1 MFKLMSFLALF
12 LPAVAFS
19 NRIKIKDGLYY
30 GYWVYKNKG
39 VLKEY
44 GVLANNPRKD
54 AGEYI
59 LSPTSEL
66 AATDEIYIQIK
77 DNVPTIFFYHESSDA
92 DLNVVGWAG
101 AKFSGG
107 EMIVSANTIRF
118 LKEDSKERISV
129 GDKFNGKV
137 VRLDIGEKAPIEEVN
152 DEGFSIDY
160 NQYLKANNYAETGLP
175 DVEEPDPS
183 GRKGI
188 LVGYPATVFA
198 VGELG
203 ICSAFLNDDV
213 VPQIKKDG
221 FSSVGSIKKYKLI
234 C

>member
-1 MFKLMSFLALF
+1 MKKIILYVFLIFPVITFAKNTQ
-12 LPAVAFS
+12 V
-19 NRIKIKDGLYY
+19 KDGLYY
-30 GYWVYKNKG
+30 GYWVYKDKG

-54 AGEYI
+54 ASEYI

-92 DLNVVGWAG
+92 DLNVVGWAS

-152 DEGFSIDY
+152 DKGFSIDC

-213 VPQIKKDG
+213 VPQIKKG
-221 FSSVGSIKKYKLI
+221 WIQFRRLN
-234 C
+234 

>member
-1 MFKLMSFLALF
+1 MKKIILYVFLIFPVITFAKNTQ
-12 LPAVAFS
+12 V
-19 NRIKIKDGLYY
+19 KDGLYY
-30 GYWVYKNKG
+30 GYWVYKDKG

-92 DLNVVGWAG
+92 DLNVVGWAS
-101 AKFSGG
+101 ANFSEG

-152 DEGFSIDY
+152 DKGFSIDC

-213 VPQIKKDG
+213 VPQIKKG
-221 FSSVGSIKKYKLI
+221 WIQFRRLN
-234 C
+234 

>member
-66 AATDEIYIQIK
+66 AATDEIYI
-77 DNVPTIFFYHESSDA
+77 
-92 DLNVVGWAG
+92 
-101 AKFSGG
+101 
-107 EMIVSANTIRF
+107 
-118 LKEDSKERISV
+118 
-129 GDKFNGKV
+129 
-137 VRLDIGEKAPIEEVN
+137 
-152 DEGFSIDY
+152 
-160 NQYLKANNYAETGLP
+160 
-175 DVEEPDPS
+175 
-183 GRKGI
+183 
-188 LVGYPATVFA
+188 
-198 VGELG
+198 
-203 ICSAFLNDDV
+203 
-213 VPQIKKDG
+213 
-221 FSSVGSIKKYKLI
+221 
-234 C
+234 

>member
-1 MFKLMSFLALF
+1 MKKIILYVFLIFPVITFAKNTQ
-12 LPAVAFS
+12 V
-19 NRIKIKDGLYY
+19 KDGLYY
-30 GYWVYKNKG
+30 GYWVYKDKG

-92 DLNVVGWAG
+92 DLNVVGWAS
-101 AKFSGG
+101 AKFSEG

-118 LKEDSKERISV
+118 LKEYSKERISV

-152 DEGFSIDY
+152 DKGFSIDC

-213 VPQIKKDG
+213 VPQIKKG
-221 FSSVGSIKKYKLI
+221 WIQFRRLN
-234 C
+234 

>member
-1 MFKLMSFLALF
+1 MLYLDRVMFKLMPFIALL
-12 LPAVAFS
+12 LPTIAFG
-19 NRIKIKDGLYY
+19 NGIKTKDDLFY
-30 GYWVYKNKG
+30 GYWVYKDKG

-59 LSPTSEL
+59 LSPASEL

-137 VRLDIGEKAPIEEVN
+137 VRLDIG
-152 DEGFSIDY
+152 
-160 NQYLKANNYAETGLP
+160 
-175 DVEEPDPS
+175 
-183 GRKGI
+183 
-188 LVGYPATVFA
+188 
-198 VGELG
+198 
-203 ICSAFLNDDV
+203 
-213 VPQIKKDG
+213 DG
-221 FSSVGSIKKYKLI
+221 TDRRSQ
-234 C
+234 

>member
-1 MFKLMSFLALF
+1 MSFLTLF
-12 LPAVAFS
+12 LPAIAYS
-19 NRIKIKDGLYY
+19 NGIKMKDGLYY
-30 GYWVYKNKG
+30 GYWVYKDKRL
-39 VLKEY
+39 LKEY

-59 LSPTSEL
+59 LSPVPEL
-66 AATDEIYIQIK
+66 SATDEIYIQIK
-77 DNVPTIFFYHESSDA
+77 NNVPTIFFYHESSDA
-92 DLNVVGWAG
+92 YLNVVGWAG

-137 VRLDIGEKAPIEEVN
+137 VRLDIGERAPIKDVN
-152 DEGFSIDY
+152 DKGFSIDC

-175 DVEEPDPS
+175 DVEEPDSS
-183 GRKGI
+183 GRKDI
-188 LVGYPATVFA
+188 FVGYLATVFA

-203 ICSAFLNDDV
+203 ICSAFLSDDI
-213 VPQIKKDG
+213 VPQIKNG
-221 FSSVGSIKKYKLI
+221 WIQFRRLN
-234 C
+234 

>member
-1 MFKLMSFLALF
+1 MKKIILYVLLIFPVVSFAKSTQ
-12 LPAVAFS
+12 V
-19 NRIKIKDGLYY
+19 KDGLYY
-30 GYWVYKNKG
+30 GYWVYKDKG

-44 GVLANNPRKD
+44 EVLANNPRKD

-66 AATDEIYIQIK
+66 ATTDELYIQIK

-101 AKFSGG
+101 AKFSGD
-107 EMIVSANTIRF
+107 EMIISENTIRF

-137 VRLDIGEKAPIEEVN
+137 VRLDIGEKAPIEDVN
-152 DEGFSIDY
+152 DKGFSIDC

-175 DVEEPDPS
+175 DVEEPDSS

-213 VPQIKKDG
+213 VPQIKKG
-221 FSSVGSIKKYKLI
+221 WIQFRRLN
-234 C
+234 

>member
-1 MFKLMSFLALF
+1 MKKIIFYIFLVF
-12 LPAVAFS
+12 PIITFS
-19 NRIKIKDGLYY
+19 KSIQVKDGLYY
-30 GYWVYKNKG
+30 GYWVYKDRG

-59 LSPTSEL
+59 LSPAPEL
-66 AATDEIYIQIK
+66 SATNEIYIQIK
-77 DNVPTIFFYHESSDA
+77 NNVPTLFFYHESVDA
-92 DLNVVGWAG
+92 DLNLVGWAE
-101 AKFSGG
+101 ADFSGG
-107 EMIVSANTIRF
+107 EMIVSVNTIRF
-118 LKEDSKERISV
+118 LKENSKERISV

-137 VRLDIGEKAPIEEVN
+137 IRLDIGEKVPIGEVN
-152 DEGFSIDY
+152 GKGFSIDC
-160 NQYLKANNYAETGLP
+160 NQYLEANGYAETGLP
-175 DVEEPDPS
+175 DVEESDPS

-213 VPQIKKDG
+213 VPKIKKG
-221 FSSVGSIKKYKLI
+221 WIQFRRLN
-234 C
+234 

>member
-1 MFKLMSFLALF
+1 MF

-19 NRIKIKDGLYY
+19 NGIKINDGLYY
-30 GYWVYKNKG
+30 GYWVYKDKE

-59 LSPTSEL
+59 LSPVPEL
-66 AATDEIYIQIK
+66 SATNEIYIQIK
-77 DNVPTIFFYHESSDA
+77 NNVPTIFFYHESSDA
-92 DLNVVGWAG
+92 YSNIVGWTG
-101 AKFSGG
+101 AKFSGDQ
-107 EMIVSANTIRF
+107 MIISANTIRF
-118 LKEDSKERISV
+118 LKEDSKERIPV

-137 VRLDIGEKAPIEEVN
+137 VRLDVGEKAPLKDVN
-152 DEGFSIDY
+152 DKGFSIDC

-183 GRKGI
+183 GRKDI
-188 LVGYPATVFA
+188 FVGYPATVFA

-203 ICSAFLNDDV
+203 ICSAFLSDDI
-213 VPQIKKDG
+213 VPQIKNG
-221 FSSVGSIKKYKLI
+221 WIQFRRLN
-234 C
+234 